1 MSSLGGAPVAAVP
14 AVGGL
19 QGARGAR
26 AGDAIGRVGQ
36 RRAVA
41 AGAPVLA
48 VQHAAALGRA
58 AAALPR
64 LALRAHGCGLASC
77 RVGKRRVGIRAA
89 RGADARTRPARMQ
102 AGALRR
108 RERARW
114 IARWTAS
121 AWPARQHA
129 RRSASGGERS
139 GRRACLQRAAVLQHC
154 CLLSLFSYVCSSRW
168 LCLLAGRAGTSS
180 AEDSL
185 HAGRAGSSLRSRGSG
200 GSAGPAG
207 EGRVRGGLPRSASIA
222 ARLASSAGPQR
233 LNLSSSRCAARCS
246 RGQPRVLKPR
256 SAGTRRP
263 AARWLADSGVLRA
276 CSGSG
281 ASRRLKPEQLAGRRL
296 CASACT
302 GVRYPSRARAARP
315 ASCTGTSGH
324 GR

>member
-1 MSSLGGAPVAAVP
+1 VSSLGGAPVAAVP

-233 LNLSSSRCAARCS
+233 LNLSSSRCAAR
-246 RGQPRVLKPR
+246 LH
-256 SAGTRRP
+256 
-263 AARWLADSGVLRA
+263 GVLIRVW
-276 CSGSG
+276 SGLWSL
-281 ASRRLKPEQLAGRRL
+281 AAPEPEQLAVRRPL
-296 CASACT
+296 LQGPAQGAEAPQRRDS
-302 GVRYPSRARAARP
+302 AARGALVSRQWCAQGLLRLWSLAAP
-315 ASCTGTSGH
+315 EA
-324 GR
+324 